1 MAEADINS
9 EAQSESMPVLKSE
22 RIYDF
27 KDYTVVITGFACA
40 AWCFITGGT
49 LALYVGVQ
57 TALVASIAG
66 NIIAVLLMSL
76 ATQVISGKYGV
87 DAYTSVRGVLGG
99 RGTKV
104 FLILMSIFVI
114 AWLIILCMMVAKAV
128 GNIVLGFTGIDI
140 TTGIPM
146 FIVSVLAGAVC
157 WLVAWKG
164 PELLKKL
171 NIFVAPVF
179 VIILIFLFAVV
190 SMNYGWDTV
199 LSAEPLAPLDSEWL
213 NFLIAFELSMGAG
226 FSWWPN
232 MGGLAKLCK
241 TTRAAYWPN
250 IIGLVF
256 AATLGTVMGVAAS
269 LLVNSSDPTAW
280 MIPMGGLALGTAA
293 LVLVIAAD
301 ITAYSVMLYNLG
313 IGVKQVRSFLKLS
326 WGKVTGLITLIA
338 FIGMIWAEPLY
349 DSFYIILG
357 ISSMSCAPI
366 AMMQLVDYYA
376 FRKKHI
382 SLRDAYNNSKSS
394 KYYFWGGFN
403 WVAIGVFAAAIV
415 LYLLIFDP
423 FLCVPQPAFVY
434 CGATAIVCVF
444 VAVLYYVL
452 GKLLLVKRG
461 IGGFSE
467 SAEKVSTESVGEN
480 NL

>member
-1 MAEADINS
+1 MAETDVNS

-76 ATQVISGKYGV
+76 ATQVISCKYGV

-114 AWLIILCMMVAKAV
+114 AWLIILCMVVAKAV
-128 GNIVLGFTGIDI
+128 GNSVLGFTGIVI

-146 FIVSVLAGAVC
+146 FILSVLAGAVC
-157 WLVAWKG
+157 WVVAWKG
-164 PELLKKL
+164 PVLLKKL
-171 NIFVAPVF
+171 NTFVAPIF

-199 LSAEPLAPLDSEWL
+199 LSAEPLAPFDDEWL

-250 IIGLVF
+250 VIGLVF

-269 LLVNSSDPTAW
+269 LLVSSPDPTAW

-293 LVLVIAAD
+293 LILVIGAD
-301 ITAYSVMLYNLG
+301 ITACSVMLYNLG
-313 IGVKQVRSFLKLS
+313 IGVKQVKSFLKLS
-326 WGKVTGLITLIA
+326 WGKVTGLITIIA
-338 FIGMIWAEPLY
+338 FVGMIWAEPLY
-349 DSFYIILG
+349 DNFYIILG

-382 SLRDAYNNSKSS
+382 SIRDAYNNSKSS

-403 WVAIGVFAAAIV
+403 WVAIGVFAVSIV
-415 LYLLIFDP
+415 VYLLFFDP
-423 FLCVPQPAFVY
+423 FTCVPQPLFKY
-434 CGATAIVCVF
+434 CSATVAVCIF
-444 VAVLYYVL
+444 VAVAYYAL

-461 IGGFSE
+461 IGGFPD
-467 SAEKVSTESVGEN
+467 SAEKTDAATAGEK
-480 NL
+480 

>member
-301 ITAYSVMLYNLG
+301 ITACSVMLYNLG

-326 WGKVTGLITLIA
+326 WGQGHWPDYPYRI
-338 FIGMIWAEPLY
+338 Y
-349 DSFYIILG
+349 RNDLG
-357 ISSMSCAPI
+357 
-366 AMMQLVDYYA
+366 
-376 FRKKHI
+376 R
-382 SLRDAYNNSKSS
+382 
-394 KYYFWGGFN
+394 
-403 WVAIGVFAAAIV
+403 AA
-415 LYLLIFDP
+415 L
-423 FLCVPQPAFVY
+423 
-434 CGATAIVCVF
+434 
-444 VAVLYYVL
+444 
-452 GKLLLVKRG
+452 
-461 IGGFSE
+461 
-467 SAEKVSTESVGEN
+467 
-480 NL
+480 

>member
-226 FSWWPN
+226 FS
-232 MGGLAKLCK
+232 
-241 TTRAAYWPN
+241 
-250 IIGLVF
+250 
-256 AATLGTVMGVAAS
+256 
-269 LLVNSSDPTAW
+269 
-280 MIPMGGLALGTAA
+280 
-293 LVLVIAAD
+293 
-301 ITAYSVMLYNLG
+301 
-313 IGVKQVRSFLKLS
+313 
-326 WGKVTGLITLIA
+326 
-338 FIGMIWAEPLY
+338 
-349 DSFYIILG
+349 
-357 ISSMSCAPI
+357 
-366 AMMQLVDYYA
+366 
-376 FRKKHI
+376 
-382 SLRDAYNNSKSS
+382 
-394 KYYFWGGFN
+394 
-403 WVAIGVFAAAIV
+403 
-415 LYLLIFDP
+415 
-423 FLCVPQPAFVY
+423 
-434 CGATAIVCVF
+434 
-444 VAVLYYVL
+444 
-452 GKLLLVKRG
+452 
-461 IGGFSE
+461 
-467 SAEKVSTESVGEN
+467 
-480 NL
+480 